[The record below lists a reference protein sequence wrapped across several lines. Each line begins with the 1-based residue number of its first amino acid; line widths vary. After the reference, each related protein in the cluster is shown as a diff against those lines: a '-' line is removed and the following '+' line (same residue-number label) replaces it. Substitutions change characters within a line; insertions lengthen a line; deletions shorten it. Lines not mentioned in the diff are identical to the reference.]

1 MTQAVEQLAQ
11 NLDKLACGEGYNPT
25 PLKGVGV
32 FKASQSSDRVPL
44 CYSQGIII
52 MAQGNKRVYLDQQAY
67 DYNPNN
73 YLVLTLPMPAECET
87 IVEQGKPLLSMII
100 DFDLGLLNELVRL
113 FDEHRQIKPSDHQ
126 SETKGLFVGES
137 TEALQDSVLRLSNCL
152 NSPLQCDVLGK
163 SLIREVVY
171 HILQG
176 PQAAPMFALVS
187 HNTSLSRLERVL
199 KHLHCHYQENL
210 DVEQL
215 ATMANMSSSTFH
227 RNFRQVTASSP
238 IQYVKKLRLNR
249 AKELLLDQGLKVKQA
264 AVQVGYESPTQFSR
278 EFTRYFGQSP
288 RDYAKA

>member
-1 MTQAVEQLAQ
+1 MNAFVDNLAM
-11 NLDKLACGEGYNPT
+11 LATKEGYNTT

-32 FKASQSSDRVPL
+32 FKASEASSRIPL

-52 MAQGNKRVYLDQQAY
+52 VAQGSKRVYLDDQAY

-87 IVEQGKPLLSMII
+87 IVEPGKPLLSMMIN
-100 DFDLGLLNELVRL
+100 FELGLLNELVRL
-113 FDEHRQIKPSDHQ
+113 FDEHRQIKPSNHQ
-126 SETKGLFVGES
+126 SETKGLFVSECTDS
-137 TEALQDSVLRLSNCL
+137 LLDSVTRLSQCL
-152 NSPLQCDVLGK
+152 NSPLQSDVLGK
-163 SLIREVVY
+163 SLVREVIY
-171 HILQG
+171 HILMG

-187 HNTSLSRLERVL
+187 HQTSLSRLERVL
-199 KHLHCHYQENL
+199 KYLHEHYQDNL

-238 IQYVKKLRLNR
+238 IQYVKKIRLTR
-249 AKELLLDQGLKVKQA
+249 AKELLQDQGLKVKQA
-264 AVQVGYESPTQFSR
+264 AMQVGYESPTQFSR

-288 RDYAKA
+288 RDSSK

>member
-1 MTQAVEQLAQ
+1 MSTLIENLAM
-11 NLDKLACGEGYNPT
+11 LATAEGYNRT

-32 FKASQSSDRVPL
+32 FRASESSKRVPL

-52 MAQGNKRVYLDQQAY
+52 MAQGSKRVYLDQQSY

-87 IVEQGKPLLSMII
+87 LVETGKPLLSVMI
-100 DFDLGLLNELVRL
+100 DFDVSQLNELVRL
-113 FDEHRQIKPSDHQ
+113 FDEHSQIKPSNHQ
-126 SETKGLFVGES
+126 SETKGLFVCQCTDS
-137 TEALQDSVLRLSNCL
+137 LLDSVTRLSQCL
-152 NSPLQCDVLGK
+152 NSPLQCEVLGK
-163 SLIREVVY
+163 SLVREVMY
-171 HILQG
+171 HVLMG

-199 KHLHCHYQENL
+199 KHLHKNYQEHL

-215 ATMANMSSSTFH
+215 ASMANMSTSTFH
-227 RNFRQVTASSP
+227 RNFRQVAASSP
-238 IQYVKKLRLNR
+238 IQYVKKIGLNR
-249 AKELLLDQGLKVKQA
+249 ARELLMDQGLKVKQA

-288 RDYAKA
+288 RDCAKQL